1 MYGTSKMV
9 NLMRRNFLL
18 ISITCTLM
26 LGGWGSVLA
35 SALCPHTR
43 GGVTASAAGEV
54 KDAASTV
61 MDADH
66 ACCRAMKIAKIAKTS
81 QTDAKNDAG
90 GHCSGVGSQADRN
103 FGQQSATAHHNA
115 SHNEVQLFGAA
126 NAALFNPNAA
136 EDFCT
141 HCVGRAPQPTSSVF
155 TRESRE
161 SKRDSDA
168 SPPAREQQF
177 ASSTAQAVLSLIS
190 APQESPPAP
199 AARRHLIISIFLI

>member
-1 MYGTSKMV
+1 MCSTSKMI

-26 LGGWGSVLA
+26 LGGWGSLLA

-43 GGVTASAAGEV
+43 GSVTASVVGEV
-54 KDAASTV
+54 KDAASAV

-66 ACCRAMKIAKIAKTS
+66 ACCRAMKIAKIA
-81 QTDAKNDAG
+81 QTDARNDVG
-90 GHCSGVGSQADRN
+90 GHCSGVGSQANLN
-103 FGQQSATAHHNA
+103 FGQQSATAHHNV

-126 NAALFNPNAA
+126 NAALFNRNTV

-155 TRESRE
+155 TRASRE
-161 SKRDSDA
+161 SRRDSDA

-177 ASSTAQAVLSLIS
+177 ASSTAKAVLSLIP

-199 AARRHLIISIFLI
+199 AARRHLIIGIFLI